1 MSRSRRKTPI
11 FGIATVASERQDKD
25 LWHRRFRRHERLALV
40 RSAGNGFEAHQT
52 VLAHDVSDPW
62 TMGRDGHR
70 YFSTGDQARKSAL
83 LASRTTTDLEKRELL
98 KRRHMRKAMSK

>member
-11 FGIATVASERQDKD
+11 YGIATVASERQDKD

-40 RSAGNGFEAHQT
+40 HSAGNGFQVHQS
-52 VLAHDVSDPW
+52 VLVRDVSDPW
-62 TMGRDGHR
+62 TMGKDGHR
-70 YFSTGDQARKSAL
+70 YYSIADQIRDSSQL
-83 LASRTTTDLEKRELL
+83 VSRTTTDLEKLELL

>member
-25 LWHRRFRRHERLALV
+25 LWHRRFRLHERLALV

-62 TMGRDGHR
+62 AMGRDGHR
-70 YFSTGDQARKSAL
+70 YFSTSDQVRKSEQR
-83 LASRTTTDLEKRELL
+83 ASRTEADLGKRDLL
-98 KRRHMRKAMSK
+98 MRRYMRKAMSK